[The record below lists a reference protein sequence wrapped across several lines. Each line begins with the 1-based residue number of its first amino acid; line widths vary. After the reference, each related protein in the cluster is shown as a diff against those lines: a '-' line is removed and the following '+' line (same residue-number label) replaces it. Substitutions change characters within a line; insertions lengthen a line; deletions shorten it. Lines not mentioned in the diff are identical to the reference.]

1 MIQELDSV
9 IGDSAT
15 VYLAHTAAVGLN
27 GMLRLDPKD
36 GYILSIFVEEQSRG
50 WGIGSKLI
58 ERACEICK
66 ERGHEVI
73 GLSVADDNP
82 RARQL
87 YRRLG
92 FIKYA
97 SGHEGYT
104 QFIKVL

>member
-1 MIQELDSV
+1 MIQELEST
-9 IGDSAT
+9 IGDSTTIYIAHILNT
-15 VYLAHTAAVGLN
+15 GLA

-36 GYILSIFVEEQSRG
+36 GYILSAFVQEAHRG
-50 WGIGSKLI
+50 AGIGSALI
-58 ERACEICK
+58 ERACALCR
-66 ERGHEVI
+66 ERSHEVI

-82 RARQL
+82 RAREL